1 MAEKPSRKTKDP
13 ESQKQLAEAKAYFG
27 ANTLLVTPPVKRAAY
42 SDRMAW
48 ILASMSHLVYDR
60 FEDGG
65 KTKALLLKKLG
76 GGGFKWIDGFSSAE
90 TGTQAFLVVKDD
102 KSYAVLAFR
111 GTEQNW
117 RDIQTDIRARRIR
130 TPKGKIHLGFKNAFA
145 SIEQDIKKSLARVEG
160 IPLYIT
166 GHSLGGALATVATQ
180 ILEWDSRFTDQIA
193 ACYTFGSPR
202 VGNDEYDS
210 SIKSVFYR
218 IVNTTDIV
226 TIVPLLLMGF
236 VHVGDVRFLLRN
248 MGEFKRGIPVSRR
261 LFFFLGAGLLKFFK
275 PWVEDHAI
283 LEYRKKLEAV
293 AQDRNLNLYVDLSP
307 ENRKLG

>member
-1 MAEKPSRKTKDP
+1 MAEKQSRKLKDS
-13 ESQKQLAEAKAYFG
+13 ESQKQLADAKAYFG
-27 ANTLLVTPPVKRAAY
+27 ANSLLVNPPVKRAAY

-48 ILASMSHLVYDR
+48 VLASMSHLVYDR

-65 KTKALLLKKLG
+65 KTKALLLKKLD
-76 GGGFKWIDGFSSAE
+76 GGGFKWINGFSSTE

-102 KSYAVLAFR
+102 SSYAVLAFR
-111 GTEQNW
+111 GTEKNW
-117 RDIQTDIRARRIR
+117 RDIQTDILARRIK
-130 TPKGKIHLGFKNAFA
+130 TPKGKIHVGFKNAFA
-145 SIEQDIKKSLARVEG
+145 SIEPDIKKSLARVEG
-160 IPLYIT
+160 LPLYIT
-166 GHSLGGALATVATQ
+166 GHSMGGALATVATQ

-210 SIKSVFYR
+210 SIKSMFYR
-218 IVNTTDIV
+218 VVNTTDVV

-248 MGEFKRGIPVSRR
+248 LGEFKRGIPVSRR
-261 LFFFLGAGLLKFFK
+261 FFFFLGAGLLKFFR

-293 AQDRNLNLYVDLSP
+293 AQDRNI
-307 ENRKLG
+307 KLFLESGK

>member
-1 MAEKPSRKTKDP
+1 MAEKQLRKLKDL

-27 ANTLLVTPPVKRAAY
+27 ANILLVTPPVKRAAY

-48 ILASMSHLVYDR
+48 VLASMSHLVYDK

-65 KTKALLLKKLG
+65 KTKALLLKKLT
-76 GGGFKWIDGFSSAE
+76 GGGFKWVNGFSSKE

-102 KSYAVLAFR
+102 RSYAVLAFR

-117 RDIQTDIRARRIR
+117 LDIQTDLRSRRVK
-130 TPKGKIHLGFKNAFA
+130 TPKGKIHVGFRNAFA
-145 SIEQDIKKSLARVEG
+145 SIEPDIKKSLARVEG

-180 ILEWDSRFTDQIA
+180 ILEWDSRFIDQIA

-210 SIKSVFYR
+210 SIKSMFYR
-218 IVNTTDIV
+218 VVNTTDVV

-248 MGEFKRGIPVSRR
+248 IGEFRRSIPFSRR
-261 LFFFLGAGLLKFFK
+261 LFYFLGAGLLKFFR

-283 LEYRKKLEAV
+283 LAYRKKLEAV
-293 AQDRNLNLYVDLSP
+293 AQDRNLKLYYDISAK
-307 ENRKLG
+307 NG

>member
-1 MAEKPSRKTKDP
+1 MAEKQLRKVKNP

-27 ANTLLVTPPVKRAAY
+27 ANALLANPPVKRAAY

-48 ILASMSHLVYDR
+48 VLASMSHLAYDR

-65 KTKALLLKKLG
+65 KTKALLLKKLA
-76 GGGFKWIDGFSSAE
+76 GGGFKWVKGFSYTG

-102 KSYAVLAFR
+102 RSYAVLAFR

-117 RDIQTDIRARRIR
+117 RDIQTDIRARRIK

-145 SIEQDIKKSLARVEG
+145 SIEEDIKKSLVRLEG

-210 SIKSVFYR
+210 SIKSMFYR
-218 IVNTTDIV
+218 VVNTTDVV

-248 MGEFKRGIPVSRR
+248 MGEFRRSIPFSRR
-261 LFFFLGAGLLKFFK
+261 LFYFLGAGLLKFFR

-293 AQDRNLNLYVDLSP
+293 AQDRNLKLYYDVAVKD
-307 ENRKLG
+307 G

>member
-1 MAEKPSRKTKDP
+1 MAEKQSKKLKDP
-13 ESQKQLAEAKAYFG
+13 ESQKQLADAKAYFG
-27 ANTLLVTPPVKRAAY
+27 ANNLLLTPPVKRAAY

-48 ILASMSHLVYDR
+48 ILASMAHLAYDK
-60 FEDGG
+60 FEKGG
-65 KTKALLLKKLG
+65 NEKALLLTKLK
-76 GGGFKWIDGFSSAE
+76 GGGFNWIDGFSSAK
-90 TGTQAFLVVKDD
+90 TDTQAFLVVKDD

-111 GTEQNW
+111 GTEKSW
-117 RDIQTDIRARRIR
+117 RDIQTDILARRVR
-130 TPKGKIHLGFKNAFA
+130 TPKGKIHVGFQNAFE
-145 SIEQDIKKSLARVEG
+145 SVEKEIKKSLALVKE

-180 ILEWDSRFTDQIA
+180 NLEWDSRFTDQIA

-210 SIKSVFYR
+210 SIKSMFYR

-248 MGEFKRGIPVSRR
+248 KGEFRRSISTFRR
-261 LFFFLGAGLLKFFK
+261 LFYFLGAAVLGLFA

-293 AQDRNLNLYVDLSP
+293 AQDRNLNLYFDRSAGD
-307 ENRKLG
+307 R

>member
-1 MAEKPSRKTKDP
+1 MAEKQSRKMKDP
-13 ESQKQLAEAKAYFG
+13 ESQKQLADATAYFG
-27 ANTLLVTPPVKRAAY
+27 ANSLLVTPPVKRAAY

-48 ILASMSHLVYDR
+48 VLASMCHLVYDR

-76 GGGFKWIDGFSSAE
+76 GGGFKWIEGFSSTE

-102 KSYAVLAFR
+102 RSYAVLAFR
-111 GTEQNW
+111 GTEKNW
-117 RDIQTDIRARRIR
+117 RDIQTDILARRIK
-130 TPKGKIHLGFKNAFA
+130 TPKGKIHVGFKNAFT
-145 SIEQDIKKSLARVEG
+145 SVEQDIKKCLARVEG

-180 ILEWDSRFTDQIA
+180 ILEWDARFADQIA

-210 SIKSVFYR
+210 SIKSMFYR
-218 IVNTTDIV
+218 VVNTTDVV

-261 LFFFLGAGLLKFFK
+261 LFFFLGAGLLQFFR
-275 PWVEDHAI
+275 PWVGDHAI

-293 AQDRNLNLYVDLSP
+293 AQDRNLKLYFDISA
-307 ENRKLG
+307 EDR

>member
-1 MAEKPSRKTKDP
+1 MAVKPSNKLKDLQ
-13 ESQKQLAEAKAYFG
+13 SQKELAEAKAYFG
-27 ANTLLVTPPVKRAAY
+27 ANNLLVTPPVKRAAY

-48 ILASMSHLVYDR
+48 VLASMSHLAYDK
-60 FEDGG
+60 FEEEG

-76 GGGFKWIDGFSSAE
+76 GGGFKWINGFTSQK

-111 GTEQNW
+111 GTEKNW
-117 RDIQTDIRARRIR
+117 RDIQTDILARRVK
-130 TPKGKIHLGFKNAFA
+130 TPKGKIHVGFQSAFE
-145 SIEQDIKKSLARVEG
+145 SVEKEIKKSLALVKE

-180 ILEWDSRFTDQIA
+180 NLEWDARFADQIA

-210 SIKSVFYR
+210 SIKSMFYR

-248 MGEFKRGIPVSRR
+248 KGEFKRSIPIHRR
-261 LFFFLGAGLLKFFK
+261 LFFFLGAALFSFFA
-275 PWVEDHAI
+275 PLVEDHAI
-283 LEYRKKLEAV
+283 KEYRQKLEAV
-293 AQDRNLNLYVDLSP
+293 AQDRNLNLYFDRS
-307 ENRKLG
+307 LGDR

>member
-1 MAEKPSRKTKDP
+1 MAEKQSRKIKDL
-13 ESQKQLAEAKAYFG
+13 ESQKQLAAAKAYFG
-27 ANTLLVTPPVKRAAY
+27 ANILLVTPPVKRAAY

-48 ILASMSHLVYDR
+48 VLASMCHLVYDK

-65 KTKALLLKKLG
+65 KTKALLLKKLA
-76 GGGFKWIDGFSSAE
+76 GGGFKWVNGFSSKE

-102 KSYAVLAFR
+102 LSYAVLAFR

-117 RDIQTDIRARRIR
+117 LDIQTDLRSRRVK
-130 TPKGKIHLGFKNAFA
+130 TPKGKIHVGFRNAFA
-145 SIEQDIKKSLARVEG
+145 SIEPDIRRSLSRVDG

-202 VGNDEYDS
+202 VGNDEYDR
-210 SIKSVFYR
+210 SIKSMFYR
-218 IVNTTDIV
+218 VVNTTDVV

-236 VHVGDVRFLLRN
+236 VHVGDVRFLMRN
-248 MGEFKRGIPVSRR
+248 MGEFKRSIPFSRR
-261 LFFFLGAGLLKFFK
+261 LFYFLGAGLLKLFK

-283 LEYRKKLEAV
+283 LEYRRKLEAV
-293 AQDRNLNLYVDLSP
+293 AQDRNVKLYFDPSP
-307 ENRKLG
+307 QGK

>member
-1 MAEKPSRKTKDP
+1 MAERQSIKLKDP
-13 ESQKQLAEAKAYFG
+13 QSQKELANAKAYFG
-27 ANTLLVTPPVKRAAY
+27 ANSLLVTPPVKRAAY

-65 KTKALLLKKLG
+65 RAKALLEKKLD
-76 GGGFKWIDGFSSAE
+76 GGGFKWVKGFSSAE
-90 TGTQAFLVVKDD
+90 TGTQAFLVSKDD

-111 GTEQNW
+111 GTEKNW
-117 RDIQTDIRARRIR
+117 RDIQTDIHARRIK
-130 TPKGKIHLGFKNAFA
+130 TPTGKIHVGFKNAFA
-145 SIEQDIKKSLARVEG
+145 SIEPEIKKSLLGLEG

-210 SIKSVFYR
+210 SIKSMFYR
-218 IVNTTDIV
+218 VVNTTDIV

-248 MGEFKRGIPVSRR
+248 KGEFKRSIPISRR
-261 LFFFLGAGLLKFFK
+261 LGFFLGATLLQFFR
-275 PWVEDHAI
+275 PLVQDHGI

-293 AQDRNLNLYVDLSP
+293 AQDRNI
-307 ENRKLG
+307 KLFLESGTTEK

>member
-1 MAEKPSRKTKDP
+1 MAEKQSRKLKDP

-27 ANTLLVTPPVKRAAY
+27 SNPLLASPPVKRAAY

-48 ILASMSHLVYDR
+48 VLASMSHLAYDR

-65 KTKALLLKKLG
+65 KAKALLLKKLR
-76 GGGFKWIDGFSSAE
+76 GGGFKWIDGFSSDR
-90 TGTQAFLVVKDD
+90 TGTQAFLVIKDD
-102 KSYAVLAFR
+102 RSYAVLAFR
-111 GTEQNW
+111 GTEQTW

-130 TPKGKIHLGFKNAFA
+130 TPKGKIHLGFKDAF
-145 SIEQDIKKSLARVEG
+145 SSVEEEIKTRLEPLSD

-180 ILEWDSRFTDQIA
+180 ILEWDSRFADQIA

-210 SIKSVFYR
+210 SIKSMFYR
-218 IVNTTDIV
+218 VVNTTDVV
-226 TIVPLLLMGF
+226 TIVPLLMMGF

-248 MGEFKRGIPVSRR
+248 MGEFKRSIPFSRR
-261 LFFFLGAGLLKFFK
+261 LFFFLGAGILKFFR
-275 PWVEDHAI
+275 PLVEDHAI

-293 AQDRNLNLYVDLSP
+293 AQDRNLNLYFDVSS
-307 ENRKLG
+307 EAK

>member
-1 MAEKPSRKTKDP
+1 MAEKQSKRLKDQ
-13 ESQKQLAEAKAYFG
+13 EIQKQLADAKAYFG
-27 ANTLLVTPPVKRAAY
+27 ANILLVTPPVKRAAY

-48 ILASMSHLVYDR
+48 VLASMCHLVYDR

-65 KTKALLLKKLG
+65 KTKALLLKKLS
-76 GGGFKWIDGFSSAE
+76 GGGFKWVKGFSSAE

-102 KSYAVLAFR
+102 RSYAVLAFR
-111 GTEQNW
+111 GTEKNW
-117 RDIQTDIRARRIR
+117 RDIQTDIRARRVR
-130 TPKGKIHLGFKNAFA
+130 TPKGKIHVGFKNAFA
-145 SIEQDIKKSLARVEG
+145 SIEEDIKKSLALLEG

-210 SIKSVFYR
+210 SIKSMFYR
-218 IVNTTDIV
+218 VVNTTDVV

-236 VHVGDVRFLLRN
+236 VHVGDVRFLMRN
-248 MGEFKRGIPVSRR
+248 LGEFRRNIPISRR
-261 LFFFLGAGLLKFFK
+261 LLYFLGAGLLKFFK

-293 AQDRNLNLYVDLSP
+293 AQDRNLKLYYDLSS
-307 ENRKLG
+307 EDK